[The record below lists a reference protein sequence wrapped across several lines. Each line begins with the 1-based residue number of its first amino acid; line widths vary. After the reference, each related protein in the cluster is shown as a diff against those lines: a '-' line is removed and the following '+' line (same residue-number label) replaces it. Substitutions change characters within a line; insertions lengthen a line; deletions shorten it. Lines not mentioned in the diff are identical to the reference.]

1 MVISDIKVLFVQV
14 LCTDGVVELL
24 RHQFI
29 LWPWDMTAKQNERK
43 FTAFLEECGLG
54 DVSFQI
60 FFAACHALSVEIS
73 LFVRV

>member
-1 MVISDIKVLFVQV
+1 MQV

-54 DVSFQI
+54 DVSF
-60 FFAACHALSVEIS
+60 
-73 LFVRV
+73 